1 MVTKAIEEVICFD
14 KGSIAEWVDGICFMN
29 NRLMIT
35 VTTKI
40 EPTKISLVLDYID
53 RVESEVKSR
62 FNTMV
67 QLKIEEA
74 VAKVNHQLAIEVA
87 HNERLHKQADIYYK
101 QISRLESKK
110 STAEC
115 VKEANSSERQA
126 WMDRCNE
133 REDALT
139 ARASVESLK
148 NKERILLNGTG
159 LSYDSE
165 EFLMIGSN
173 KKQ

>member
-1 MVTKAIEEVICFD
+1 MHLI
-14 KGSIAEWVDGICFMN
+14 
-29 NRLMIT
+29 
-35 VTTKI
+35 
-40 EPTKISLVLDYID
+40 
-53 RVESEVKSR
+53 ESEVTKR

-115 VKEANSSERQA
+115 VREANSSERQA

-148 NKERILLNGTG
+148 NKERILLTGAG